1 VHQVSQYASPTS
13 LGSLV
18 NKHADAP
25 TSTTMLYSFETVK
38 WTHRNVVLVEDNVVG
53 EAAGQRGI

>member
-1 VHQVSQYASPTS
+1 
-13 LGSLV
+13 
-18 NKHADAP
+18 
-25 TSTTMLYSFETVK
+25 MLYSFETVK